1 LVLALPLTVVIPTYN
16 EVENLPVMVSTL
28 FALPLRDLQI
38 LIVDDNSPDG
48 TGQLAE
54 ELGAANGGRV
64 SVLHRSSKQ
73 GLGTAYIQGFQMA
86 LLQGASAVVQMDADF
101 SHPPDKLVE
110 MAQGLESCDVVL
122 GSRYVPGGSLDERW
136 SIWRKMLS
144 GWGNFYSR
152 VILRIPV
159 QDITGG
165 FRAWRREAL
174 LKMPLDRVQS
184 NGYAFQVEMVYIAY
198 RLGLRI
204 EEIPI
209 YFQDRTVGS
218 SKMSFQIQREA
229 AIRVWQLLYQYRD
242 LKPTK

>member
-1 LVLALPLTVVIPTYN
+1 LALPLTVVIPTYN

-28 FALPLRDLQI
+28 FALPLPDLRI
-38 LIVDDNSPDG
+38 LVVDDNSPDG
-48 TGQLAE
+48 TGKLAE

-64 SVLHRSSKQ
+64 SVLHRSGKL

-86 LLQGASAVVQMDADF
+86 LRQGAAAVAQMDADF

-110 MAQGLESCDVVL
+110 MAHILETCDVVI
-122 GSRYVPGGSLDERW
+122 GSRYVAGGRLDESW
-136 SIWRKMLS
+136 ALWRKILS

-159 QDITGG
+159 RDITGG
-165 FRAWRREAL
+165 FRSWRREAL

-184 NGYAFQVEMVYIAY
+184 SGYAFQVEMIYIAY
-198 RLGLRI
+198 RLGLRTK
-204 EEIPI
+204 EIPI

-218 SKMSFQIQREA
+218 SKMSIQIQLEA